1 MHALLE
7 SILLQISQS
16 EQIDN
21 GNLKS
26 ASRLILESI
35 CRGLRISR
43 AGIWLLD
50 ESSNSISCKLL
61 IDAGQELTSQT
72 ILLTRE
78 QFPNYFKALDS
89 ERTIAADD
97 AHNHVATSEFSEV
110 YLAPLDIS
118 SMLDV
123 PLRHQGKMIGII
135 CCEHRGID
143 RIWREEE
150 KVFSSA
156 IADLY
161 GRAISAQQKSEYEQK
176 LISINQNLEAL
187 VAERTKDLEATLNQ
201 LKQTQ
206 SKLVETEK
214 MAALGNL
221 IAGVAHEVNTP
232 LGTGLTSVTHCLES
246 LTKLE
251 SAVTNKTLGKSQ
263 LDNFIQDTR
272 GGLQLAE
279 QSLNKASQLIRDF
292 KRTTSDQISDK
303 IEGLDLSLYL
313 AQVVNPISAHIK
325 KQSIQ
330 LNLSLAPNLL
340 TKTYPGVIAQIT
352 TNLITNAIQHAFP
365 EQNANNEIKVIT
377 SKQGENFVFE
387 ISDNGVGIKE
397 QDQKQVFEPF
407 FTSKRGAGSSGLG
420 LSTVYNLV
428 SGKLAGQIELVSK
441 PKQGTRFIIK
451 FPSLD

>member
-1 MHALLE
+1 MHSLLE

-16 EQIDN
+16 EDIDN
-21 GNLKS
+21 GNLTA
-26 ASRLILESI
+26 ASRLILDSI

-50 ESSNSISCKLL
+50 PSSNSISCTLL
-61 IDAGQELTSQT
+61 IDAGRELTNQT
-72 ILLTRE
+72 IILTRE
-78 QFPNYFKALDS
+78 QFPNYFRALDS
-89 ERTIAADD
+89 KRTIAANN
-97 AHNHVATSEFSEV
+97 AHTHEATSEFSEV

-135 CCEHRGID
+135 CCEHRGIE
-143 RIWREEE
+143 RIWREED
-150 KVFSSA
+150 KVFAAA

-176 LISINQNLEAL
+176 LICINQNLEAL
-187 VAERTKDLEATLNQ
+187 VAERTKDLEETLNR
-201 LKQTQ
+201 LKHTQ

-251 SAVTNKTLGKSQ
+251 TAVTNKNLGKAQ
-263 LDNFIQDTR
+263 LTNYIADTR
-272 GGLQLAE
+272 SGLQLAE
-279 QSLNKASQLIRDF
+279 HSLNRASQLIRDF

-303 IEGLDLSLYL
+303 VEGLDLSLYL

-330 LNLSLAPNLL
+330 LDLSLEQNLIA
-340 TKTYPGVIAQIT
+340 KTYPGAIAQIA

-365 EQNANNEIKVIT
+365 YPDRTNVIRISTTKQNEQFI
-377 SKQGENFVFE
+377 FE
-387 ISDNGVGIKE
+387 ISDNGVGINPKE
-397 QDQKQVFEPF
+397 HKLVFEPF
-407 FTSKRGAGSSGLG
+407 YTSKRGSGSSGLG
-420 LSTVYNLV
+420 LATVYNLV
-428 SGKLAGQIELVSK
+428 CGKLGGQIELVSK
-441 PKQGTRFIIK
+441 PKHGARFIIK
-451 FPSLD
+451 FTSLT